1 MGHICFPTA
10 LAGASFEPGQGKAP
24 GALVLPSAQQNTGC
38 WSTHQTHVLLP
49 GQLLISGAWVGKV
62 PAPVLPVWPL
72 WHCPTDCW
80 KVLSDEWTH
89 HARFWQPQTAFCF
102 WIKHFCSLLKIFQWC
117 LHFNRHCCRMEHIFI
132 AYIYQLEQEPSAW
145 VQLCREFTLLSNQ
158 YIRLFRRKY
167 RRILTCQ
174 KTMLCPHLIANIHHR
189 KEILFKNRIF
199 SNVSM
204 E

>member
-1 MGHICFPTA
+1 
-10 LAGASFEPGQGKAP
+10 
-24 GALVLPSAQQNTGC
+24 
-38 WSTHQTHVLLP
+38 
-49 GQLLISGAWVGKV
+49 
-62 PAPVLPVWPL
+62 
-72 WHCPTDCW
+72 
-80 KVLSDEWTH
+80 
-89 HARFWQPQTAFCF
+89 
-102 WIKHFCSLLKIFQWC
+102 
-117 LHFNRHCCRMEHIFI
+117 MEHIFI
-132 AYIYQLEQEPSAW
+132 AYIYQLEQKLSAW

-174 KTMLCPHLIANIHHR
+174 KTMLCLHLIANIHHR